1 MATFDDPLIE
11 VVGDDPK
18 HIARAMNVMHV
29 STCHGNCILASLL
42 QGEPTAD
49 M

>member
-18 HIARAMNVMHV
+18 HSKGRECNV
-29 STCHGNCILASLL
+29 SICHRELHTSFFATG
-42 QGEPTAD
+42 
-49 M
+49 

>member
-18 HIARAMNVMHV
+18 HIARAVNVMHV
-29 STCHGNCILASLL
+29 STCHRELHTSFFATG
-42 QGEPTAD
+42 
-49 M
+49 